1 VRAHAD
7 IAVDLGATN
16 TLVYVR
22 GSGIVLCEPSL
33 VAVDTQTNVV
43 RAVGIDAERLLGRGV
58 GSTTGVRPT
67 RNGVITD
74 FDLTVEMLRRFI
86 RKACRSRWPHP
97 RTAVMSV
104 PSGASIV
111 ERRAVE
117 EACLAAGVRHA
128 YLIQEPMAA
137 AIGAGLPVTEA
148 AGSMVVDVGGDTTEV
163 AVISL
168 GEIVAWQSIRAG
180 GEAFDEAIAKHLKR
194 ERELVIGQEVAEEV
208 KLQVGSVFPDDE
220 DLRVEVRG
228 CDTRSSLPK
237 TAVLTTEEIRG
248 ALERPVAR
256 IVDAVKQTLGRTPPQ
271 LASDL
276 MDRGMILAGGGS
288 LLRGLAERLRQE
300 TQMPAHVAELPLTC
314 VAAGSGAWL
323 EELKDQRVRKPPGR
337 RADARDIATGLQVR
351 ATGRE
356 MIGVAA
362 RSEPGRDED
371 RPVPQLRPRRRINT
385 AETGRLLDDARRI
398 EFPTA
403 LRGYE
408 RGAVDRYVQRVNQ
421 LIAELEISSSPE
433 AAVKRALAEASDE
446 AGEILRRG
454 HQAAGEVIA
463 GAGAEADDM
472 LQQAA
477 HKAQA
482 TLDTAQVNATAT
494 REAAQREARELRETI
509 AGEAKA
515 LLGTARHEAAELR
528 ETTMR
533 QLAQLRDAAVH
544 ETRQLRAGA
553 QREADEI
560 RANARRRSDEM
571 LERAESRSQEL
582 ARRAEAI
589 WREYRRLIEDARTA
603 GEQLIAIGERHG
615 FSRLSEELPLVERHE
630 PPAGV
635 SEPAGHARGGDAG
648 GA

>member
-1 VRAHAD
+1 M
-7 IAVDLGATN
+7 G
-16 TLVYVR
+16 
-22 GSGIVLCEPSL
+22 
-33 VAVDTQTNVV
+33 
-43 RAVGIDAERLLGRGV
+43 
-58 GSTTGVRPT
+58 
-67 RNGVITD
+67 
-74 FDLTVEMLRRFI
+74 
-86 RKACRSRWPHP
+86 
-97 RTAVMSV
+97 V
-104 PSGASIV
+104 PSGASVV

-128 YLIQEPMAA
+128 YLIEEPMAA

-180 GEAFDEAIAKHLKR
+180 GEAFDEAIATHLKR
-194 ERELVIGQEVAEEV
+194 ERELVIGQEVTEEV
-208 KLQVGSVFPDDE
+208 KLQIGSAFPDGE

-228 CDTRSSLPK
+228 SDTRSSLPK

-256 IVDAVKQTLGRTPPQ
+256 IVDAVKQTLGVTPPQ

-300 TQMPAHVAELPLTC
+300 TQMPAQVAELPLTC

-323 EELKDQRVRKPPGR
+323 EELKHQRARKPPSLR
-337 RADARDIATGLQVR
+337 VRASAGELETSRQPSDARDIATGLQVR
-351 ATGRE
+351 AKGRE
-356 MIGVAA
+356 VIRVAGSESKAESRGRTETSVVRVGQVAAAA

-371 RPVPQLRPRRRINT
+371 CPAPQSRPRRRINT

-421 LIAELEISSSPE
+421 LIAELEISASPE
-433 AAVKRALAEASDE
+433 AAVRRALAEASEE

-463 GAGAEADDM
+463 GAGAEADDR

-482 TLDTAQVNATAT
+482 TLDAAQVNATAT
-494 REAAQREARELRETI
+494 REAAQREARELRDTT
-509 AGEAKA
+509 AGEARA
-515 LLGTARHEAAELR
+515 LLGAARHEAAELR

-560 RANARRRSDEM
+560 RGNARRRSDEM
-571 LERAESRSQEL
+571 LDRAESRGQEL
-582 ARRAEAI
+582 ARQAEAI

-603 GEQLIAIGERHG
+603 GEQLIAIGERQG
-615 FSRLSEELPLVERHE
+615 FSRLSEELPLVDRHE
-630 PPAGV
+630 RPDGV
-635 SEPAGHARGGDAG
+635 SEPAGQAGGGDAG